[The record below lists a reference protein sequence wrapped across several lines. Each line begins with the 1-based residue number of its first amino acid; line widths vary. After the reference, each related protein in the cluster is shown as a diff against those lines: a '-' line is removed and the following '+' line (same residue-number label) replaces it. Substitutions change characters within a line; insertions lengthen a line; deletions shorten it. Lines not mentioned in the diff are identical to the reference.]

1 MMFWLQSSG
10 GLVGTN
16 LDQVR
21 QWVANND
28 GSVTFTGVSGDTF
41 NVSGIGTD
49 QASAA
54 EAMRRITQA
63 VDPADY

>member
-1 MMFWLQSSG
+1 MPWLQSSG

-28 GSVTFTGVSGDTF
+28 GSVTFTTVSGGTF
-41 NVSGIGTD
+41 DVPGIGTD

-63 VDPADY
+63 VDAADY